1 MAPVYRRPGWGSSHA
16 WLGRF
21 LTGQTPPTPSI
32 NDGEQFCR
40 AARPHLAGVYRP
52 CTDSRIALRLSKRGA
67 GDMLI
72 FEIVGIALILLCICP
87 LFLGG
92 EIVSH

>member
-16 WLGRF
+16 WRDRL
-21 LTGQTPPTPSI
+21 LTRQTHLTPSI
-32 NDGEQFCR
+32 NDGAQFCG
-40 AARPHLAGVYRP
+40 AGRPEGLGVYPP
-52 CTDSRIALRLSKRGA
+52 CTDGRIASCLTKRGA

-72 FEIVGIALILLCICP
+72 FEIVGIVLIFLCICP